1 MDDESRKECPM
12 CASRN
17 VSFSPREHALVCRD
31 CGTVIAGK
39 PVKLDLPR
47 EDAIEVV
54 HEVPSKFRMMEK
66 KIKAKAKLVKAKKKK
81 VAKKAKKI
89 IKKKIAKKKKVVK
102 KLKPKKIVKRSFM
115 KRLLRRR

>member
-1 MDDESRKECPM
+1 MDEDSRKECPM

-17 VSFSPREHALVCRD
+17 VSFSGREHALVCRD

-54 HEVPSKFRMMEK
+54 HEVPSKFRTMEK

-81 VAKKAKKI
+81 ITKKAKKI
-89 IKKKIAKKKKVVK
+89 IKKKIAKKKSVK
-102 KLKPKKIVKRSFM
+102 KAKPKRSFL
-115 KRLLRRR
+115 KRLLRRKR